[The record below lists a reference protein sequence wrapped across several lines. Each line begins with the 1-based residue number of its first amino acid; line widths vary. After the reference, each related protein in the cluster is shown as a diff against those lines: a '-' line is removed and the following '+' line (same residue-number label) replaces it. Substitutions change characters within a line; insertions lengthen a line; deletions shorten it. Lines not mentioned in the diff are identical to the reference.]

1 MARTETLTVAGNA
14 MEVYVDEPAGAGPH
28 PAMVVAHH
36 RGALDAFT
44 KKFVEDLAAAGYAAA
59 APALF
64 HRRPAGEDGMESIRN
79 LNDVEIVADLTA
91 TIAYLGDLASVRSD
105 SIGVVGHCMGGR
117 VSFLGAASIPSVAAC
132 GIFYGGNTMK
142 GWGEGNPPL
151 IEQSGGIKC
160 PVIGFFGNDDENP
173 SPADVARIDQEFT
186 KHDIAHT
193 FHAYDG
199 AGHAFQN
206 FLGEAGYREE
216 ATKDSQA
223 KLLAFLAETLKPA

>member
-1 MARTETLTVAGNA
+1 MARTETLTIAGNA

>member
-1 MARTETLTVAGNA
+1 MAGTQTLTVAGEA
-14 MEVYVDEPAGAGPH
+14 MEVYVDKPAVAGPH
-28 PAMVVAHH
+28 AAMVVAHH

-59 APALF
+59 APALY
-64 HRRPAGEDGMESIRN
+64 HRRPAGEDSMESLKN
-79 LNDVEIVADLTA
+79 LDDAEIIADLTA
-91 TIAYLGDLASVRSD
+91 TIAYLGELASVRSD
-105 SIGVVGHCMGGR
+105 EIGIVGHCMGGR
-117 VSFLGAASIPSVAAC
+117 VSFLGAASIPSIAAC

-142 GWGEGNPPL
+142 GWGAGNPPP
-151 IEQSGGIKC
+151 IELSGSINC

-173 SPADVARIDQEFT
+173 SPEDVARIDEEFT
-186 KHDIAHT
+186 EQGIAHT

-206 FLGEAGYREE
+206 FLNEAGYREE

>member
-44 KKFVEDLAAAGYAAA
+44 NKFVEDLAASGYAAA

-105 SIGVVGHCMGGR
+105 SIGIVGHCMGGR
-117 VSFLGAASIPSVAAC
+117 VSFLGAASIPSIAAC

-151 IEQSGGIKC
+151 IELSGNIKC
-160 PVIGFFGNDDENP
+160 PVIGFFGNDDQNP
-173 SPADVARIDQEFT
+173 SPEDVARIDGEFT
-186 KHDIAHT
+186 KHGIAHT

-206 FLGEAGYREE
+206 FLSEAGYREE
-216 ATKDSQA
+216 ATKESQA
-223 KLLAFLAETLKPA
+223 KLLAFLADTLKPA

>member
-14 MEVYVDEPAGAGPH
+14 MDVYVDEPAGAGPH

-59 APALF
+59 APSLF

-79 LNDVEIVADLTA
+79 LNDVEIIADLTA

-151 IEQSGGIKC
+151 IEQSGNIKC

-173 SPADVARIDQEFT
+173 SPADVARIDEEFT
-186 KHDIAHT
+186 KHGIAHT
-193 FHAYDG
+193 FHGYDG

-206 FLGEAGYREE
+206 FLSEAAYREA

-223 KLLAFLAETLKPA
+223 KLLAFLGDTLKPA